1 VMISLKIGKDVIE
14 SLTLGMYE
22 DSRFIFREYI
32 QNSADQIDTAA
43 DNGLLGSR
51 RQGSIFVTIVP
62 FEKKIIIEDN
72 ATGIESTKVFQ
83 ILGNVALSDKDR
95 DKDKGFRGIGRLG
108 GLAYCE
114 TLTFETSYFG
124 ESIKSIMKW
133 DANEL
138 RKIINDR
145 RLKIEAMEVIE
156 RITSFESL
164 KEEEDLHYFKVILEN
179 VNNADLL
186 DIPKVREY
194 LSMVAPL
201 PFDNRFIFKQK
212 IKDSLYSDYKFE
224 IDEYNIFVN
233 QEELYKAYTTSI
245 YEKSNGCK
253 KKIDEIFDVKFFELN
268 DNQVPIAIGW
278 YGLSKTINQIPS
290 INVAR
295 GFRLRKGNIQ
305 IGLDD
310 TLRRFHKDSRFHFYY
325 FGEIYAISKELI
337 PNSRRDFFLENDISK
352 VFEKELEDFFGS
364 IIHKLTYDA
373 SAINSAKKKIEKFVE
388 VKDEFDKKTQ
398 IGFTDKIE
406 KEALEEDLRRKKE
419 EAEKAKISLQ
429 KFKDRG
435 VENATLMKIFEKVVD
450 EDKVLIPDII
460 GEINDKINYRT
471 DRLSKLTKQ
480 ERKLVSRIFGIIRR
494 ILTPD
499 LAENLIVKIEEE
511 FK

>member
-1 VMISLKIGKDVIE
+1 MKSLKIGKDVIE
-14 SLTLGMYE
+14 SLTLGMYD
-22 DSRFIFREYI
+22 DSRFIFREYL
-32 QNSADQIDTAA
+32 QNSADQIDRAV
-43 DNGLLGSR
+43 DDGLISSR
-51 RQGSIFVTIVP
+51 RLGNIFVTIAP
-62 FEKKIIIEDN
+62 LEKKIIIEDN
-72 ATGIESTKVFQ
+72 ASGIESSKVFQ
-83 ILGNVALSDKDR
+83 ILGNIALSEKDR

-114 TLTFETSYFG
+114 ILTFETSFFG
-124 ESIKSIMKW
+124 ELVKSTMTW
-133 DANEL
+133 DAMEL

-145 RLKIEAMEVIE
+145 HLKIEAIEVIE
-156 RITSFESL
+156 RITTYTTS
-164 KEEEDLHYFKVILEN
+164 EEGKDKHYFKVILEN
-179 VNNADLL
+179 VNNSDLL
-186 DIPKVREY
+186 DIQKVREY

-212 IKDSLYSDYKFE
+212 IKDSFYSDYKFE
-224 IDEYNIFVN
+224 IDEYKIFVN

-253 KKIDEIFDVKFFELN
+253 KKIDEIFDIKFFELN

-290 INVAR
+290 INISR

-325 FGEIYAISKELI
+325 FGEVHAINKELI
-337 PNSRRDFFLENDISK
+337 PNSRRDFFLENDTSK

-373 SAINSAKKKIEKFVE
+373 SAINSAKKKIEKFAE

-398 IGFTDKIE
+398 IGFTDKTE
-406 KEALEEDLRRKKE
+406 KEALEEDLRKKKE

-429 KFKDRG
+429 KFKDKG
-435 VENATLMKIFEKVVD
+435 LDDTTLMKIFEKVVD
-450 EDKVLIPDII
+450 DAKILIP
-460 GEINDKINYRT
+460 EINGETNDKTNYRT
-471 DRLSKLTKQ
+471 DKLSKLTKQ
-480 ERKLVSRIFGIIRR
+480 ERKLVSRIFGVIRR

-499 LAENLIVKIEEE
+499 LAENLIVKVEDE